1 MTKSLKFKELKFEG
15 LEIAWL
21 IDDIIEAG
29 RGKHKVI

>member
-1 MTKSLKFKELKFEG
+1 MIKSRKFKELKIEG

-21 IDDIIEAG
+21 IEDIEAG

>member
-15 LEIAWL
+15 LERAWL
-21 IDDIIEAG
+21 IEDMEAG